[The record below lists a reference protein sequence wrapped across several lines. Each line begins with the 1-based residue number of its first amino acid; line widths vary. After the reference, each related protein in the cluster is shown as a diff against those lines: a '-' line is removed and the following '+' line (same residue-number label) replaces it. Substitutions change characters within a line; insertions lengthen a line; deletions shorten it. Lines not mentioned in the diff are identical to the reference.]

1 MIGDADPLYVL
12 ARTVLLDALAAL
24 GAQCKAVI
32 LIGAQAIYLHTGSLE
47 FAVAEYTTD
56 ADIALDPKA
65 LKRVPEI
72 EAAMTA
78 AGFRRGN
85 RVGAWV
91 VTREMGSVHA
101 DVDVDLMVPEA
112 VGGPGSRAA
121 RLAGHAK
128 HVARKARGLK
138 AALVDKAMTTIH
150 ALDLKD
156 KRSFQIAAAGPAA
169 LIVSKMHKLLERLAE
184 RQQRRVDEKDALDVL
199 RLLRAISTENLTQ
212 LFKTLLQTSV
222 SGEVTREALVGLR
235 DLFSMSR
242 AIGSQMA
249 ARAAGP
255 LADPEEIAA
264 SCAILTGELLRAV
277 SLGG

>member
-24 GAQCKAVI
+24 GAQRKAVI

-56 ADIALDPKA
+56 ADIALDPEA
-65 LKRVPEI
+65 LERVPEI

-128 HVARKARGLK
+128 HVARKARGLE
-138 AALVDKAMTTIH
+138 AALVDKAMTTIQ
-150 ALDLKD
+150 ALDHKD
-156 KRSFQIAAAGPAA
+156 KRSFQVAAAGPAA

-184 RQQRRVDEKDALDVL
+184 RQRRRVDEKDALDVL
-199 RLLRAISTENLTQ
+199 RLLRTISTESLTQ

-235 DLFSMSR
+235 DLFSTSR
-242 AIGSQMA
+242 AVGSQMA

-264 SCAILTGELLRAV
+264 SCAILTNELLQAV
-277 SLGG
+277 FLDG

>member
-169 LIVSKMHKLLERLAE
+169 LIISKMHKL
-184 RQQRRVDEKDALDVL
+184 
-199 RLLRAISTENLTQ
+199 
-212 LFKTLLQTSV
+212 F
-222 SGEVTREALVGLR
+222 
-235 DLFSMSR
+235 
-242 AIGSQMA
+242 
-249 ARAAGP
+249 
-255 LADPEEIAA
+255 
-264 SCAILTGELLRAV
+264 
-277 SLGG
+277 